1 MAFES
6 FFSSVQNSSLL
17 SVVVPISTILGGLW
31 ALRVVL
37 SFTKVIIDVY
47 FRKGINLDQYG
58 AGKGAWAIVTG
69 CTDGIGKEFAFQLA
83 KKKFNVVL
91 ISRTLSKLETL
102 SSEIESQYSV
112 ETKVFPL
119 DFTAATPQDFSDLKT
134 FLESL
139 EVSVLVNNVGANHE
153 FPTPFA
159 IETED
164 VINKI
169 VEVNINGTLKMTR
182 MVLPE
187 MVSRQRGIILNL
199 GSFSGI
205 VPTPYL
211 ATYSAT
217 KAFTCAFS
225 QALGAE
231 VASKGIVV
239 ENINTYF
246 VTTAMSKIRRPS
258 FFIPSTKPFVASVLA
273 RIGVAG
279 GASTPFTST
288 PFPSHAIANWFIDN
302 TFSMS
307 FWVMKNLA
315 MQIDIRKRAL
325 RKREREAQKAAEA
338 AKSQ

>member
-1 MAFES
+1 MVFES
-6 FFSSVQNSSLL
+6 FFDTIQGSSLL
-17 SVVVPISTILGGLW
+17 SAGVAVSAVFGALW
-31 ALRVVL
+31 VTRITL
-37 SFTKVIIDVY
+37 SFVKMLIDVY
-47 FRKGINLDQYG
+47 LRKGVSLEQYG
-58 AGKGAWAIVTG
+58 AGKGSWAIVTG
-69 CTDGIGKEFAFQLA
+69 CTDGIGREFALQLA

-91 ISRTLSKLETL
+91 ISRTLSKLNSL

-119 DFTAATPQDFSDLKT
+119 DFTNKSPEDFASLKT
-134 FLESL
+134 LLESL
-139 EVSVLVNNVGANHE
+139 KVSVLVNNVGTNHE

-159 IETED
+159 IETDEI
-164 VINKI
+164 VQKI
-169 VEVNINGTLKMTR
+169 IEVNVNGMLKMTK

-187 MVSRQRGIILNL
+187 MVSRQNGLIINL
-199 GSFSGI
+199 GSFSGL

-211 ATYSAT
+211 ATYSAS
-217 KAFTCAFS
+217 KAFLCTFS

-231 VASKGIVV
+231 VASKGVVV

-258 FFIPSTKPFVASVLA
+258 FFIPSAKPFVASVLS
-273 RIGVAG
+273 RIGVTG

-288 PFPSHAIANWFIDN
+288 PYPSHAIANWFVDN
-302 TFSMS
+302 TFSMG

-325 RKREREAQKAAEA
+325 KKKEREAQKAKEA
-338 AKSQ
+338 QQSQ